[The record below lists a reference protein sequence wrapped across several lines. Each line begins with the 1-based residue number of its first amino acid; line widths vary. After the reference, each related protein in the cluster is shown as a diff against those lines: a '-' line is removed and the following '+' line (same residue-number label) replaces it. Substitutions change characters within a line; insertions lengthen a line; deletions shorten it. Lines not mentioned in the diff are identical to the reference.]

1 MGANIYY
8 LQLISTSVNIF
19 LMKKDILTEILFLK
33 KKRQKALEKKPGS
46 KFVRINTS
54 NTKSGYDF
62 DYKIGNIEVFIDE
75 FKNKK

>member
-1 MGANIYY
+1 M
-8 LQLISTSVNIF
+8 
-19 LMKKDILTEILFLK
+19 K